1 MWTYIYI
8 WNIWRFIYRI
18 LIIWTS
24 IQVCC
29 RKVIRLIVFFFFNK
43 CWVRVRF
50 AIAENWFKP
59 SKKRRWPY
67 QDGYSTFLEEITL
80 QIKYKNRTKS
90 DTKNSWCSMFVTT
103 CCFACFILCLFL
115 YRPFVTVPLNL
126 APSSLFATLFLS
138 TILQFV
144 MNWKSSVHDTYI
156 ISMRRMIKILMK
168 HVSMFIRLNVEC
180 IHQHI
185 Q

>member
-29 RKVIRLIVFFFFNK
+29 RKVIQLIVFFFFNK

-59 SKKRRWPY
+59 SNKPRWPY
-67 QDGYSTFLEEITL
+67 QDGYSTFLEEIIL
-80 QIKYKNRTKS
+80 QIKYKNWTKS
-90 DTKNSWCSMFVTT
+90 DNKKQLMPNVCYDLLFCVFHTVFV
-103 CCFACFILCLFL
+103 
-115 YRPFVTVPLNL
+115 FVQ
-126 APSSLFATLFLS
+126 A
-138 TILQFV
+138 IC
-144 MNWKSSVHDTYI
+144 
-156 ISMRRMIKILMK
+156 
-168 HVSMFIRLNVEC
+168 HVSFKLDPVFFVCHILSFNVSSIYNELKKLSS
-180 IHQHI
+180 
-185 Q
+185 